1 MKPNISVLIPAYNE
15 ESFIS
20 KCLESVKSQSYP
32 VDRYEIIVM
41 DNGSTDRTKEIA
53 ESMGVRVLNAE
64 GLSIGGVRNLGAE
77 VAEGEI
83 FAYIDA
89 DCIAQPN
96 WLFNGSEFLSGVS
109 NVAAVGG
116 RCFLPNNST
125 WVQRAWGWKE
135 VHAGTQSVDILSTGS
150 FFVKRDAFFRV
161 GGFNPRLV
169 AGEDTEISRK
179 LKEEGVSLL
188 LSSAV
193 GVVHLGYPS
202 SIREF
207 CARQIWQSTDY
218 LSSTKKIIDPVF
230 VMVHLFSIFIFISA
244 FSILFQKTRNGAMLF
259 FGATVIIAIALT
271 LFRHIKLKRKLEV
284 VMFLQYAFLN
294 YLYLASR
301 SIGLIKSY
309 FRSFIGKS

>member
-64 GLSIGGVRNLGAE
+64 GLRIGGVRNLGAE

-125 WVQRAWGWKE
+125 WVQGRGVGKKSTLA
-135 VHAGTQSVDILSTGS
+135 LS
-150 FFVKRDAFFRV
+150 
-161 GGFNPRLV
+161 RL
-169 AGEDTEISRK
+169 I
-179 LKEEGVSLL
+179 
-188 LSSAV
+188 
-193 GVVHLGYPS
+193 
-202 SIREF
+202 
-207 CARQIWQSTDY
+207 Y
-218 LSSTKKIIDPVF
+218 LVQ
-230 VMVHLFSIFIFISA
+230 A
-244 FSILFQKTRNGAMLF
+244 
-259 FGATVIIAIALT
+259 
-271 LFRHIKLKRKLEV
+271 
-284 VMFLQYAFLN
+284 AFL
-294 YLYLASR
+294 
-301 SIGLIKSY
+301 
-309 FRSFIGKS
+309 